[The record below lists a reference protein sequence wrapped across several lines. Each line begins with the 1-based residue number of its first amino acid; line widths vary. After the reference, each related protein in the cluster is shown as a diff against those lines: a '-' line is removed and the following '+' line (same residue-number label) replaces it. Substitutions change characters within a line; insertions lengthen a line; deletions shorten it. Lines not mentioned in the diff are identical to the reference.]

1 MCKSISPIAKDGRY
15 VLAIFSRVRSSHD
28 AFLDIALAPIKDFS
42 VVGSSLFDTG
52 TSVEASVIVSS
63 AGDVFDF
70 ALQAGVTD
78 GTRAIHSVVV
88 QLLFEG

>member
-1 MCKSISPIAKDGRY
+1 MGESISPIAKDGRNM
-15 VLAIFSRVRSSHD
+15 LAIFARVRSIHD
-28 AFLDIALAPIKDFS
+28 AVFDIALAPIKDFS